1 MTLFLMFL
9 GWNNISLCIV
19 TEKIHTFNELQ
30 RETLVKLS
38 IYYQESAD
46 DICMQIDKLLSNLGG
61 QDFESLKC
69 IL

>member
-1 MTLFLMFL
+1 M
-9 GWNNISLCIV
+9 NCR
-19 TEKIHTFNELQ
+19 EKHL
-30 RETLVKLS
+30 KLS

-46 DICMQIDKLLSNLGG
+46 DTCMQIDKLLSNLGG